1 MHFIH
6 RGIVNKKYKENL
18 ISSFKKSFSL
28 GYGIETDIH
37 LTKDREFVCF
47 HDFTLNRIFKKKAS
61 IKNLNYQYIKELSI
75 NQNMEIPLLI
85 DVLKLSE
92 NKYPLLI
99 ELKPKLSKKNLQKL
113 IKEVSKYSKC
123 VFISFNHQ
131 NIFNLQ
137 KIKPNIKVGLSF
149 SNLSSVKEIIKASKN
164 KKISC
169 LILDKVFLTNKKII
183 NLKIK
188 KFFYTIKTKSD
199 FKKYRE
205 KNNLIFENL

>member
-61 IKNLNYQYIKELSI
+61 IKNLNYPYIKELSI
-75 NQNMEIPLLI
+75 NQNKEIPLLI
-85 DVLKLSE
+85 DVLKVSE

-149 SNLSSVKEIIKASKN
+149 SSLSSIKKIIKASKN
-164 KKISC
+164 EKISC
-169 LILDKVFLTNKKII
+169 LILDKVFLTHKKIK
-183 NLKIK
+183 NLKIR

-199 FKKYRE
+199 FKKYN
-205 KNNLIFENL
+205 KNNNLIFENL

>member
-61 IKNLNYQYIKELSI
+61 IKNLNYPHIRELSI
-75 NQNMEIPLLI
+75 NQNKEIPLLN
-85 DVLKLSE
+85 DVLKISK

-149 SNLSSVKEIIKASKN
+149 SSLSSIKKIIKASKN
-164 KKISC
+164 EKISC
-169 LILDKVFLTNKKII
+169 LILDKVFLTHKKIM
-183 NLKIK
+183 NLKIR

>member
-6 RGIVNKKYKENL
+6 RGIVSKKYKENL

-47 HDFTLNRIFKKKAS
+47 HDFTLNRIFKKKVS
-61 IKNLNYQYIKELSI
+61 IKNLNYSYIKKLSI
-75 NQNMEIPLLI
+75 NQNKEIPLLTN
-85 DVLKLSE
+85 VLKISK
-92 NKYPLLI
+92 NKHPLLV

-113 IKEVSKYSKC
+113 IKEASKYSKC
-123 VFISFNHQ
+123 VFISFNHK

-149 SNLSSVKEIIKASKN
+149 SNLSSIKEIIKASKN
-164 KKISC
+164 KRISC
-169 LILDKVFLTNKKII
+169 LILDKVFLNHKKII

-199 FKKYRE
+199 FKKYRK